1 MVDQSTTTTGCNN
14 YCMYRLPCGYCKEM
28 NSMCPFGSGYMK
40 ITCATSG
47 TCGVTS
53 GSGVDVTFG
62 SDNNSVHVINKAENV
77 II

>member
-1 MVDQSTTTTGCNN
+1 MNMVDPSVTSACTS

-28 NSMCPFGSGYMK
+28 QSMCPYAGSGYMK
-40 ITCATSG
+40 ITCGA
-47 TCGVTS
+47 CGVTS